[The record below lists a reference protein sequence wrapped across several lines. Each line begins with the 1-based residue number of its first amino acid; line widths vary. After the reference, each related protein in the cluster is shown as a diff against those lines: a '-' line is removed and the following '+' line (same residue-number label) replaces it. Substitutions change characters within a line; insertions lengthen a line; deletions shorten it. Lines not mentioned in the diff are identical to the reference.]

1 MYPEQN
7 GPSQVTPSYYRS
19 ICPTHYGNVF
29 LKAMKSRFLEARTY
43 FAEYWQR
50 NQTSLRTSQ
59 DSFTICSK
67 DTSRRPRCKR
77 FAFTAKLDQNVCSP
91 PNRARSL
98 DNPASSGGQNLQDN
112 KTRQCPPAGAPVF
125 LEARNCQTTKADN
138 TYIHTYPTAGTPAS
152 FECHFLIKLSSFR
165 SHPRTVRTMNQISQ
179 ISQMSPVSRIGRN
192 GRSRLLALRSEHRRA
207 FVARANRNCDLV
219 IWRFLICCGRR
230 QWRPVSFWAPGVAT
244 QFSVLQ
250 APPVATLVISFH
262 FIASFL

>member
-1 MYPEQN
+1 MSFEAKTCKTKRPDNARQLEPQCSSRPE
-7 GPSQVTPSYYRS
+7 
-19 ICPTHYGNVF
+19 I
-29 LKAMKSRFLEARTY
+29 AR
-43 FAEYWQR
+43 QQK
-50 NQTSLRTSQ
+50 QT
-59 DSFTICSK
+59 I
-67 DTSRRPRCKR
+67 P
-77 FAFTAKLDQNVCSP
+77 
-91 PNRARSL
+91 
-98 DNPASSGGQNLQDN
+98 
-112 KTRQCPPAGAPVF
+112 
-125 LEARNCQTTKADN
+125 

-192 GRSRLLALRSEHRRA
+192 GRSRLLALRSEHGRA

-230 QWRPVSFWAPGVAT
+230 QWRPVSFWAPAVAT